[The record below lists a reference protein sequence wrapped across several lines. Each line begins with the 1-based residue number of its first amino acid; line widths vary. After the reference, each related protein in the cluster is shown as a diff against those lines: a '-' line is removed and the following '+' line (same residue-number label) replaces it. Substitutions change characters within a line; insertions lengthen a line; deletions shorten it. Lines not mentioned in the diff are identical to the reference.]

1 MEIRLKSQFSPKS
14 VASSDFWNCFPYEV
28 RKLLERRQ
36 ESGRICCR
44 ELSDIVELDGDRKPR
59 SMVAS
64 NDNTLCVVWF
74 KGIWMN

>member
-44 ELSDIVELDGDRKPR
+44 ELSDIVELDGDRKPPLYGGFQR
-59 SMVAS
+59 QHIVR
-64 NDNTLCVVWF
+64 CVV
-74 KGIWMN
+74 